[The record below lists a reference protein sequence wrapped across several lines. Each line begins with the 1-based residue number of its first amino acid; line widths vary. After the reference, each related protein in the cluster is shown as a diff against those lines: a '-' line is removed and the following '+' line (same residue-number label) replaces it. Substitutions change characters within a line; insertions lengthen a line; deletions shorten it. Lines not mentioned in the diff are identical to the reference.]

1 MMTPAAGSEGSAFQ
15 HQRLVTVF
23 GGTGFLGRRIVR
35 HLLRRGFGVR
45 VAARHPERVQAV
57 FRSNEPAPLAVAA
70 DVHDEGA
77 VAAALAGVFGAVNAV
92 SLYVEHGRESFD
104 AVHVE
109 GAARLARHAREA
121 GVERLV
127 HVSGIG
133 ADPGSAAPYIR
144 ARGRGELAVTEAFG
158 AATLVRPAVMF
169 EPDDTFLTRLVKLVR
184 TLPVYPM
191 FGSGQTRLQP
201 VDVDDVAEAI
211 ARVLDRSD
219 GADRPCYELGGPRV
233 YTYQELLQSIALA
246 MGTRVRTVPMPF
258 AVWRALAGVAEF
270 LPGTP
275 LTRNQIAL
283 MKRDNVASDD
293 LPGLPELSVTPTAV
307 EAIVRQIAGGK
318 PGRSFLKL
326 M

>member
-1 MMTPAAGSEGSAFQ
+1 MTNPAADPERSAPESG
-15 HQRLVTVF
+15 RLVSVF

-35 HLLRRGFGVR
+35 RLLGRGFAVR

-57 FRSNEPAPLAVAA
+57 FRSDEPVPQAVAA
-70 DVHDEGA
+70 DLHDEA
-77 VAAALAGVFGAVNAV
+77 SVAAALAGAYGAVNAV
-92 SLYVEHGRESFD
+92 SLYVETGRASFD
-104 AVHVE
+104 AVHVD
-109 GAARLARHAREA
+109 GAARLAKCAREV

-133 ADPGSAAPYIR
+133 ADPESEAPYIR
-144 ARGRGELAVTEAFG
+144 ARGRGELAVVQAFG

-169 EPDDTFLTRLVKLVR
+169 GPDDAFLTRLVKLVR

-201 VDVDDVAEAI
+201 VHVDDVAEAI
-211 ARVLDRSD
+211 ARILDGSA
-219 GADRPCYELGGPRV
+219 GADRPCYELGGPHV
-233 YTYQELLQSIALA
+233 YTYQELLQSIAKA
-246 MGTRVRTVPMPF
+246 MDTRIRTVPMPF

-283 MKRDNVASDD
+283 MQRDNIASDD
-293 LPGLPELSVTPTAV
+293 LPGLRELSITPTAV
-307 EAIVRQIAGGK
+307 EAIVPEIAGRR
-318 PGRSFLKL
+318 PG
-326 M
+326 

>member
-1 MMTPAAGSEGSAFQ
+1 
-15 HQRLVTVF
+15 
-23 GGTGFLGRRIVR
+23 VR
-35 HLLRRGFGVR
+35 HLLGRGFAVR
-45 VAARHPERVQAV
+45 VAVRHPERVRAV
-57 FRSNEPAPLAVAA
+57 FSSDEPVPQAVAA
-70 DVHDEGA
+70 DLHDEAA
-77 VAAALAGVFGAVNAV
+77 VAAALAGAHGAVNAV
-92 SLYVEHGRESFD
+92 SLYVEHGRDSFD

-169 EPDDTFLTRLVKLVR
+169 GPDDAFLTRLVKLVR

-201 VDVDDVAEAI
+201 VHVDDVAEAI
-211 ARVLDRSD
+211 ARILDGSG

-307 EAIVRQIAGGK
+307 EAVVRQIAGGK
-318 PGRSFLKL
+318 PGRSSPKII
-326 M
+326 

>member
-1 MMTPAAGSEGSAFQ
+1 MMTPVAGAEGSAFQ

-77 VAAALAGVFGAVNAV
+77 VAAALAGAFGAVNAV

-109 GAARLARHAREA
+109 GAARLARHARDA

-158 AATLVRPAVMF
+158 VATLVRPAVMF
-169 EPDDTFLTRLVKLVR
+169 GHDDAFLTRLIKLVR

-191 FGSGQTRLQP
+191 FGRGQTRLQP
-201 VDVDDVAEAI
+201 VYGDDVAEAI
-211 ARVLDRSD
+211 TRVLDRSD
-219 GADRPCYELGGPRV
+219 GVDRPCYELGGPRV
-233 YTYQELLQSIALA
+233 YTYQELLQSIAKA

-283 MKRDNVASDD
+283 MKRDNVASGD

-318 PGRSFLKL
+318 PGRSSPK
-326 M
+326 

>member
-77 VAAALAGVFGAVNAV
+77 VAAALAGAFGAVNAV

-158 AATLVRPAVMF
+158 AATLIRPAVMF
-169 EPDDTFLTRLVKLVR
+169 GPDDAFLTRLVKLVR

-191 FGSGQTRLQP
+191 FGRGQTRLQP
-201 VDVDDVAEAI
+201 VYVTDVAEAI
-211 ARVLDRSD
+211 ARVLDRPD
-219 GADRPCYELGGPRV
+219 GPDRPRYEFGGPRI
-233 YTYQELLQSIALA
+233 YTYQELLQSIASE

-258 AVWRALAGVAEF
+258 AVWRALAGIAEF

-283 MKRDNVASDD
+283 MERDNVASAD

-307 EAIVRQIAGGK
+307 EVIVATLDMVRNQPI
-318 PGRSFLKL
+318 
-326 M
+326 

>member
-1 MMTPAAGSEGSAFQ
+1 MTPAAGSEGSAFQ

-35 HLLRRGFGVR
+35 RLLGRGFAVR
-45 VAARHPERVQAV
+45 VAVRHPERVQAV

-77 VAAALAGVFGAVNAV
+77 VAAALAGAFGAVNAV

-158 AATLVRPAVMF
+158 AATLIRPAVMF
-169 EPDDTFLTRLVKLVR
+169 GPDDAFLTRLVKLVR

-191 FGSGQTRLQP
+191 FGRGRTRLQP
-201 VDVDDVAEAI
+201 VYVDDVAEAV
-211 ARVLDRSD
+211 ARILD
-219 GADRPCYELGGPRV
+219 GAGGADCPCYELGGPRI
-233 YTYQELLQSIALA
+233 YTYQQLLQSIASE
-246 MGTRVRTVPMPF
+246 MGTRVRTVPIPF
-258 AVWRALAGVAEF
+258 AVWRTLAGIAEF

-283 MKRDNVASDD
+283 MEHDNVASAD

-307 EAIVRQIAGGK
+307 EVIVATLDMARNQPI
-318 PGRSFLKL
+318 
-326 M
+326 

>member
-1 MMTPAAGSEGSAFQ
+1 
-15 HQRLVTVF
+15 
-23 GGTGFLGRRIVR
+23 
-35 HLLRRGFGVR
+35 VR
-45 VAARHPERVQAV
+45 VAARHPERVRAV
-57 FRSNEPAPLAVAA
+57 FRSDQPVPLAVAA
-70 DVHDEGA
+70 DVRDEAA
-77 VAAALAGVFGAVNAV
+77 VAAALAGAFGAVNAV
-92 SLYVEHGRESFD
+92 SLYVETGRTSFE
-104 AVHVE
+104 AVHVD
-109 GAARLARHAREA
+109 GALRLARRALEA
-121 GVERLV
+121 SVERLV

-133 ADPGSAAPYIR
+133 ADPDSTAPYIR

-169 EPDDTFLTRLVKLVR
+169 GPDDAFLTRLVKLVR

-201 VDVDDVAEAI
+201 VYVDDVAEAI
-211 ARVLDRSD
+211 ARVLDRSN

-307 EAIVRQIAGGK
+307 EAVVRRIAGGK
-318 PGRSFLKL
+318 PGRSSPKV

>member
-77 VAAALAGVFGAVNAV
+77 VAAALAGAFGAVNAV

-158 AATLVRPAVMF
+158 AATLIRPAVMF
-169 EPDDTFLTRLVKLVR
+169 GPDDAFLTRLVKLVR

-191 FGSGQTRLQP
+191 FGRGQTRLQP
-201 VDVDDVAEAI
+201 VYVTDVAEAI
-211 ARVLDRSD
+211 ARVLDRPD
-219 GADRPCYELGGPRV
+219 GPDRPRYEFGGPRI
-233 YTYQELLQSIALA
+233 YTYQELLQSIASE

-258 AVWRALAGVAEF
+258 AVWRALAGIAEF

-283 MKRDNVASDD
+283 MEHDNVASAD

-307 EAIVRQIAGGK
+307 EAIVLQIAGRR
-318 PGRSFLKL
+318 PG
-326 M
+326 

>member
-1 MMTPAAGSEGSAFQ
+1 MTMPAAASKGSASERR
-15 HQRLVTVF
+15 RLVTVF

-35 HLLRRGFGVR
+35 RLLGHGFAVR
-45 VAARHPERVQAV
+45 VAARHPERVQEV
-57 FRSNEPAPLAVAA
+57 FQSDEPVPLAVAA
-70 DVHDEGA
+70 DVHDEAA
-77 VAAALAGVFGAVNAV
+77 VAAALAGAHGAVNAV
-92 SLYVEHGRESFD
+92 SLYVETGRTSFE
-104 AVHVE
+104 AVHVD

-133 ADPGSAAPYIR
+133 ADPESTAPYIR

-158 AATLVRPAVMF
+158 AVTLVRPAVMF
-169 EPDDTFLTRLVKLVR
+169 GPDDAFLTRLVKLVR

-201 VDVDDVAEAI
+201 VYVDDVADAV
-211 ARVLDRSD
+211 ARVLDRSN

-258 AVWRALAGVAEF
+258 AVWRALAGIAEF

-307 EAIVRQIAGGK
+307 ETIVLQIAGGK
-318 PGRSFLKL
+318 PGRSSPKA

>member
-1 MMTPAAGSEGSAFQ
+1 
-15 HQRLVTVF
+15 LVTVF

-35 HLLRRGFGVR
+35 RLLGRGIAVR

-57 FRSNEPAPLAVAA
+57 FRPDQPVPLAVAA
-70 DVHDEGA
+70 DVRDEAA
-77 VAAALAGVFGAVNAV
+77 VAAALAGAHGAVNAV
-92 SLYVEHGRESFD
+92 SLYVETGRTSFD
-104 AVHVE
+104 AVHFD

-133 ADPGSAAPYIR
+133 ADPDSTAPYIR
-144 ARGRGELAVTEAFG
+144 ARGRGELAVTEAFR
-158 AATLVRPAVMF
+158 AAMLVRPAVMF
-169 EPDDTFLTRLVKLVR
+169 GHDDAFLTRLVKLIQ

-201 VDVDDVAEAI
+201 VHVDDVAEAI
-211 ARVLDRSD
+211 ARILDGSS

-233 YTYQELLQSIALA
+233 YTYRELLQSIALA

-283 MKRDNVASDD
+283 MKHDNVASDD
-293 LPGLPELSVTPTAV
+293 LPGLPELFVTPTAV
-307 EAIVRQIAGGK
+307 EEIVRQIAD
-318 PGRSFLKL
+318 GRPERSSPKV

>member
-1 MMTPAAGSEGSAFQ
+1 MTMPAAASEGSASERR
-15 HQRLVTVF
+15 RLVTVF

-35 HLLRRGFGVR
+35 RLLGRGFAVR

-57 FRSNEPAPLAVAA
+57 FRPDQPVPLAVAA
-70 DVHDEGA
+70 DVRDEAA
-77 VAAALAGVFGAVNAV
+77 VAAALAGAFGAVNAV
-92 SLYVEHGRESFD
+92 SLYVETGRTSFD
-104 AVHVE
+104 AVHVD
-109 GAARLARHAREA
+109 GAARLARCAREA

-133 ADPGSAAPYIR
+133 ANPDSTEPYIR
-144 ARGRGELAVTEAFG
+144 ARGRGELAVTEAF
-158 AATLVRPAVMF
+158 AAVTLVRPAVMF
-169 EPDDTFLTRLVKLVR
+169 GHDDAFLTRLIKLVR

-191 FGSGQTRLQP
+191 FGRGQTRLQP
-201 VDVDDVAEAI
+201 VYGDDVAEAI
-211 ARVLDRSD
+211 TRVLDRSD

-233 YTYQELLQSIALA
+233 YTYQELLQSIAKA

-258 AVWRALAGVAEF
+258 AVWRALGGVAEF

-293 LPGLPELSVTPTAV
+293 RPGLPELAVTPTAV
-307 EAIVRQIAGGK
+307 EAIVRQIAGG
-318 PGRSFLKL
+318 
-326 M
+326 